1 MGDPKYIY
9 DLRQV
14 VFDAGIVAAETVL
27 IAADQDI
34 DDSTGYANTT
44 EATGACWTT
53 GAGGPSGLTAVAA
66 RIEHPRNIVVTHTV
80 SGCTGGYAKAYGIGM
95 NGKMVS
101 EAFTLGAATATLTGN
116 VPFLTVDRFY
126 IWGVT
131 GTLAAGD
138 HIKIGNGAKIGLPM
152 PEGAILVDVVKERFN
167 GADIAVT
174 PANVNRTYGTYI
186 PTSTLDGAKVLEL
199 WYTIKIPLLW

>member
-14 VFDAGIVAAETVL
+14 VYDTGIVVAETDDL
-27 IAADQDI
+27 AAAQDI
-34 DDSTGYANTT
+34 DDCTGYAATT
-44 EATGACWTT
+44 EAAGACLTT

-66 RIEHPRNIVVTHTV
+66 RLEHPRNIVVTIA
-80 SGCTGGYAKAYGIGM
+80 GGNATGGYIKAYGIGM
-95 NGKMVS
+95 NGKMTS
-101 EAFTLGAATATLTGN
+101 ELFTITGGAVTLTGN
-116 VPFLTVDRFY
+116 VPFLTVDRVA

-131 GTLAAGD
+131 GSLGASD
-138 HIKIGNGAKIGLPM
+138 HISIGAGAKIGLPM
-152 PEGAILVDVVKERFN
+152 PEGAILVDVIKERFN
-167 GADIAVT
+167 LVDIAVT

-199 WYTIKIPLLW
+199 WYAIKIPLLW

>member
-14 VFDAGIVAAETVL
+14 VYDAGIVAAETVL

-53 GAGGPSGLTAVAA
+53 GAGGPSGLAAVAA

-80 SGCTGGYAKAYGIGM
+80 SGCTGGYAKH
-95 NGKMVS
+95 
-101 EAFTLGAATATLTGN
+101 TASG
-116 VPFLTVDRFY
+116 
-126 IWGVT
+126 
-131 GTLAAGD
+131 
-138 HIKIGNGAKIGLPM
+138 
-152 PEGAILVDVVKERFN
+152 
-167 GADIAVT
+167 
-174 PANVNRTYGTYI
+174 
-186 PTSTLDGAKVLEL
+186 
-199 WYTIKIPLLW
+199 